1 MPEPVAINYDA
12 PPTLSRFLDSNAF
25 VRCCIGPVGSGKS
38 SACVLEILRRAAE
51 QAPGRD
57 GVRRT
62 RFAVIRNTYREL
74 KDTTRKTFEQWVPA
88 QIGKWSEQDFSFTM
102 RFADVSCEVLF
113 RSLNRPED
121 AKKLLSLELT
131 GAYVNELRELPKAIF
146 DALQAR
152 VGRFPSAKDGGPSW
166 YGIWGDTNPWH
177 TRHWAHSLFRQGH
190 KDFELFRQPGGRSA
204 DAENIGNLP
213 AGYYDRLVAGKD
225 SEWVKIYVDGEDA
238 SSIVGSIWGD
248 AITALEGA
256 GGVSDFQHGSDGV
269 FTSWDLGRSD
279 STAIWFW
286 RVAGREQIELVDH
299 YENHLKPLSHYF
311 DIVEGRGYGYV
322 KHWLPHDA
330 RARTLASEMSV
341 EDQCRQRWPGQVEIG
356 PALSV
361 LDGIQAARWLL
372 EGGRARFHTRCELGL
387 DALKAYRRE
396 WDEEGRSYSSTP
408 VHDWSSHT
416 ADAFRY
422 VACVAKVTEMITRKP
437 AVSINPAA
445 VPITHSVTLDELF
458 ADYESHRPN
467 ERI

>member
-1 MPEPVAINYDA
+1 MGAVAITYDA

-51 QAPGRD
+51 QKAGPD

-74 KDTTRKTFEQWVPA
+74 KDTTRKTFEQWIPG
-88 QIGKWSEQDFSFTM
+88 QLGSWSEQDFTFTI
-102 RFADVSCEVLF
+102 RFGDIVSEVLF

-131 GAYVNELRELPKAIF
+131 GAYVNEMREIPKAVF

-152 VGRFPSAKDGGPSW
+152 VGRYPSAKDGGPTW
-166 YGIWGDTNPWH
+166 FGIWGDTNPWH
-177 TRHWAHSLFRQGH
+177 TRHWGYGLFRSQH
-190 KDFELFRQPGGRSA
+190 EDFKLFRQPGGRA
-204 DAENIGNLP
+204 PGAENVGNLP

-225 SEWVKIYVDGEDA
+225 SEWVKVYVDGEDA
-238 SSIVGSIWGD
+238 ASIVGSIWGE
-248 AITALEGA
+248 ALGLLEQR
-256 GGVSDFQHGSDGV
+256 GGVATFDHGPGDV

-286 RVAGREQIELVDH
+286 RVAGKERVEVVDH
-299 YENHLKPLSHYF
+299 YEAHLKPLSHYL
-311 DIVEGRGYGYV
+311 DIVEGKGYAYR

-341 EDQCRQRWPGQVEIG
+341 EDQARARWPGKVEIG
-356 PALSV
+356 PSLSL

-372 EGGRARFHTRCELGL
+372 EGDRVRFHSRCEAGI
-387 DALKAYRRE
+387 DALKAYRRA
-396 WDEEGRSYSSTP
+396 WDEEDRAYSQTP

-422 VACVAKVTEMITRKP
+422 LACVAKVTEMITRKP
-437 AVSINPAA
+437 VVVDKPAA
-445 VPITHSVTLDELF
+445 VPMSNSVTLDELF
-458 ADYESHRPN
+458 EAHEQGRPRG
-467 ERI
+467 RI